1 MAWPADPPPR
11 PPFPAPPGWRP
22 VPSLPMPP
30 MPPPPPAEPDGTG
43 WAVIPLLTFGLGS
56 PFSFTWAVTRTR
68 DWRAP
73 AAGVAYGVAYLAIF
87 FGLFA
92 SGSAA
97 AIALGS
103 MLMMTMW
110 VTTSVHAFTV
120 RRQIY
125 PRKSPRERANDHAI
139 VVARYRRLL
148 RDQARALLAEDSGLA
163 TELCIGRP
171 DLPRAYDDGGL
182 IDVNH
187 VPAPTLALLP
197 GLTDELVQ
205 RIIRVRGEQGGFVSA
220 EELGIDADLS
230 PDLVQRIAEYAIFI
244 R

>member
-1 MAWPADPPPR
+1 
-11 PPFPAPPGWRP
+11 
-22 VPSLPMPP
+22 MPI
-30 MPPPPPAEPDGTG
+30 PPPPPAEPDGTG
-43 WAVIPLLTFGLGS
+43 WAVIPLLTFGLGA
-56 PFSFTWAVTRTR
+56 PFSFLWAATRTR

-73 AAGVAYGVAYLAIF
+73 AAGVAYGTAYLTIF
-87 FGLFA
+87 FGLFG

-97 AIALGS
+97 SSIALGM
-103 MLMMTMW
+103 MLMLTLW

-120 RRQIY
+120 KRQIY

-139 VVARYRRLL
+139 EVARYRRQL
-148 RDQARALLAEDSGLA
+148 REQARALLAEDPGLA

-197 GLTDELVQ
+197 GMTDEIVQ
-205 RIIRVRGEQGGFVSA
+205 RVIRMRTEQGGFVSA

-230 PDLVQRIAEYAIFI
+230 PDLVQRLSEYAIFT

>member
-1 MAWPADPPPR
+1 MAWSADPPPR

-22 VPSLPMPP
+22 VPPLPLP
-30 MPPPPPAEPDGTG
+30 PPPPPAEPDGTG
-43 WAVIPLLTFGLGS
+43 WAIIPLLTFGLGS
-56 PFSFTWAVTRTR
+56 PFSFVWAATRTR

-73 AAGVAYGVAYLAIF
+73 AAGVAYGAGYLTIF
-87 FGLFA
+87 FGLFG
-92 SGSAA
+92 SGSPP
-97 AIALGS
+97 AIALG
-103 MLMMTMW
+103 MLLMMTLW
-110 VTTSVHAFTV
+110 VTTSVHAFSV

-139 VVARYRRLL
+139 EVARYRRLL
-148 RDQARALLAEDSGLA
+148 RDQARALLAEDPGLA

-197 GLTDELVQ
+197 GMSSELVD
-205 RIIRVRGEQGGFVSA
+205 RIIRVRDEQGGFVSA

-230 PDLVQRIAEYAIFI
+230 PDLVHRISEYAIFI